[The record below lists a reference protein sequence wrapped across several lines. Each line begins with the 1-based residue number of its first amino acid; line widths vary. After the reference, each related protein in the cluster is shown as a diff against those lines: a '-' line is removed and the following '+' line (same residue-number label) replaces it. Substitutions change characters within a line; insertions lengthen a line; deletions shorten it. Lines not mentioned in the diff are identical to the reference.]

1 MAHAELITQF
11 RPINLCNT
19 LYKLLSY
26 IIVQRLKTYIAEV
39 INPCQVGFMPGRRP
53 SDNIILVQEVI
64 RMLKSRRGRNGYVAI
79 KLDLEKVYDQLEWS
93 FIKESLEF
101 FQMPPNL
108 ITLIM
113 NIISST
119 QFHILWNETPFP
131 EVVPSRSIRQGN
143 PLSPYL
149 FLLCL

>member
-26 IIVQRLKTYIAEV
+26 IIVQRLKPYIDEV

-53 SDNIILVQEVI
+53 SDNTILVQEVI
-64 RMLKSRRGRNGYVAI
+64 RMLKSRWGRNGYVAI

-131 EVVPSRSIRQGN
+131 EVVPSRSIRRGN

>member
-1 MAHAELITQF
+1 
-11 RPINLCNT
+11 
-19 LYKLLSY
+19 
-26 IIVQRLKTYIAEV
+26 
-39 INPCQVGFMPGRRP
+39 
-53 SDNIILVQEVI
+53 
-64 RMLKSRRGRNGYVAI
+64 MLKSRRGRNGYVAI

-131 EVVPSRSIRQGN
+131 EVVPSRSIRRGN

>member
-26 IIVQRLKTYIAEV
+26 IIVQRLKPYIAEV

-101 FQMPPNL
+101 F
-108 ITLIM
+108 
-113 NIISST
+113 
-119 QFHILWNETPFP
+119 
-131 EVVPSRSIRQGN
+131 
-143 PLSPYL
+143 
-149 FLLCL
+149 